1 MVISTALPRHS
12 GGGFLFDINKQK
24 CYIPDQILLFFVGK
38 NMQKIKVL
46 IGVTGSAYEALKIR
60 LAPYGPHLAIFVL
73 AFTTFVTGLTGIV
86 YEYTLSTVATYIL
99 GNSIEQFSI
108 TIGVMLLMMG
118 VAGWIQQ
125 YITQRILI
133 IQFMMVEILLAL
145 VGGFA
150 PIVMYASFGFMETH
164 FALVQYFFAMLI
176 GFLIGFELPLAIR
189 IGRNFLDSLPKNL
202 AIGFSFDF
210 LGAFVGAIMFNRV
223 LLKNFPLTE
232 MSFLIAATNIMV
244 ASLIFLCFV
253 QEKGLKKFV
262 GYSLPI
268 LAVMALLSYGYTHNR
283 QWNVELEQRL
293 YKDKVVY
300 AKTSPYQRIV
310 LTKNSDRNE
319 HRLFLNGNLQF
330 SSLDER
336 RYHEFLIHVP
346 MLFVP
351 EDKKVKVLILGGGD
365 GLGLRDL
372 LKYPNIESVTLVD
385 LDPQMVRFAA
395 THPVMAKLNEGSFA
409 SAKVKVLDSGAVSEG
424 QKEPLVIE
432 GPRPLRAKR
441 VTPPAMKVAD
451 ISVINLDA
459 DKFLREIDDMY
470 DVIIVDFPDPRSI
483 ELSKLYSKEFYLK
496 LRRVLAPDGIAAVQ
510 STSVYYS
517 KEPFLMIGRTMASA
531 GFTVLPYHH
540 EVPVFGDWGYHLLRK
555 DGMSIDAMK
564 ERLKAAKP
572 IPFGI
577 ETHHLTPELVANS
590 VNFGRNMLVSSE
602 PKEINTLM
610 EPKLL
615 ALYLKS
621 WVVD

>member
-1 MVISTALPRHS
+1 M
-12 GGGFLFDINKQK
+12 LFRSQAFRRKS
-24 CYIPDQILLFFVGK
+24 
-38 NMQKIKVL
+38 MQK
-46 IGVTGSAYEALKIR
+46 TRALLGNLAAIFLAGKAR
-60 LAPYGPHLAIFVL
+60 LAPYGPHLAIFIL
-73 AFTTFVTGLTGIV
+73 AFTTFVTGLTGII

-118 VAGWIQQ
+118 VAGWLQQ
-125 YITQRILI
+125 YITQRSLVF
-133 IQFMMVEILLAL
+133 QFMLVEMLLAL

-150 PIVMYASFGFMETH
+150 PLVMYASFGFLETH
-164 FALVQYFFAMLI
+164 FALVQYSFAMLI
-176 GFLIGFELPLAIR
+176 GFFIGFELPLAIR
-189 IGRNFLDSLPKNL
+189 IGRNFLDSLAKNL

-210 LGAFVGAIMFNRV
+210 LGAFVGAIIFSRV
-223 LLKNFPLTE
+223 LLKNFSLTE

-244 ASLIFLCFV
+244 AVMIFFCFV
-253 QEKGLKKFV
+253 RDKGIKKFV
-262 GYSLPI
+262 GYSLPLVAI
-268 LAVMALLSYGYTHNR
+268 AALLFYGYTHNR

-293 YKDKVVY
+293 YKDKIVF

-310 LTKNSDRNE
+310 LTKNSERSE

-336 RYHEFLIHVP
+336 RYHEFLVHVP

-395 THPVMAKLNEGSFA
+395 THPVMAKLNEGSFVN
-409 SAKVKVLDSGAVSEG
+409 AKVKVLESGAVTEG
-424 QKEPLVIE
+424 PKEPLIIE
-432 GPRPLRAKR
+432 GPRSLRAKR
-441 VTPPAMKVAD
+441 VPPPALKVTD

-459 DKFLREIDDMY
+459 DKFLREIDDVY
-470 DVIIVDFPDPRSI
+470 DVVIVDFPDPRSV
-483 ELSKLYSKEFYLK
+483 ELCKLYSKEFYLK

-540 EVPVFGDWGYHLLRK
+540 EIPVFGDWGYHLLRK
-555 DGMSIDAMK
+555 DGASKSAMA
-564 ERLKAAKP
+564 EHLRSVRSLP
-572 IPFGI
+572 SGI
-577 ETHHLTPELVANS
+577 ETHYLTPELVANS
-590 VNFGRNMLVSSE
+590 VNFGRNMLFSSE
-602 PKEINTLM
+602 PPDINTLM